1 MSQNFAMPGPVTI
14 NLVSILGHRQQ
25 QLGGFNTLCAIARP
39 LPIAI
44 GSGSDPLNTA
54 MDRMKK
60 VKKCLQPPAIRWL
73 NGLFMF
79 IEILLPFTI
88 LLYIQWK

>member
-1 MSQNFAMPGPVTI
+1 MSQNFAVPGPVTI
-14 NLVSILGHRQQ
+14 NLVSILGHGQQ
-25 QLGGFNTLCAIARP
+25 QLGGFNTLCAIASP

-79 IEILLPFTI
+79 I
-88 LLYIQWK
+88 